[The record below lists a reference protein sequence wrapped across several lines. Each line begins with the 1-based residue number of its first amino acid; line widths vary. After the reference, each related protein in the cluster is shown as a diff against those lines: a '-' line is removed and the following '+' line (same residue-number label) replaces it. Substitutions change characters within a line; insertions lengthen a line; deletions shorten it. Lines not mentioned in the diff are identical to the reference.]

1 MTLLDDPRPISADS
15 HALEGPEVFEGLAD
29 VFGDDAPRV
38 VHTEGKGDA
47 IVTPN
52 MPNRSRNVAVMALA
66 GTRLDYETPL
76 PREHAS
82 KPGAGSLTDPEIQAY
97 FTGGYAAM
105 RAGLTDAARRPD
117 DQDIDGVS
125 AEILYPGWFPMFSLQ
140 NVDLMVALQRNY
152 NDWMHGN
159 QVASGGR
166 LIGLA
171 ALPVQRPDVA
181 VAELERVIDLGFKGI
196 VLPSNAPR
204 GRRYSDDDYEPMWA
218 LAEEAGL
225 PVAFHVACMSHV
237 PDWLKASAGR
247 DPIVQYAGSPALI
260 HDTMIELMVRGVCE
274 KHPDLK
280 FVLAEFNA
288 GWVAHW
294 LDKVQQ
300 GWAREY
306 AKDPSNPRPVDVLDV
321 WKRQFFAT
329 IEDDTAALRTRD
341 LIGEETLLWGSDYPH
356 TDSTWPC
363 STEVLDEMFEDYSTE
378 TRDKITRTNV
388 ANLYNL

>member
-1 MTLLDDPRPISADS
+1 MTLLNDPRPISADS
-15 HALEGPEVFEGLAD
+15 HALEAPEVFEGLPEK
-29 VFGDDAPRV
+29 FGDDAPRV
-38 VHTEGKGDA
+38 VSKDGEGDY
-47 IVTPN
+47 IVIPN
-52 MPNRSRNVAVMALA
+52 NPKRSRNVAVMALA
-66 GTRLDYETPL
+66 GTRLDYATPL

-82 KPGAGSLTDPEIQAY
+82 KPSAGSIQDPEIQAY

-105 RAGLTDAARRPD
+105 RPGLTDGARRPD

-125 AEILYPGWFPMFSLQ
+125 AEILYPGWFPMFSLP
-140 NVDLMVALQRNY
+140 DLDLLVALQRNY
-152 NDWMHGN
+152 NDWMHA
-159 QVASGGR
+159 QSVASKGR
-166 LIGLA
+166 LVGLA
-171 ALPVQRPDVA
+171 ALPVQRPEVA
-181 VAELERVIDLGFKGI
+181 VAELKRVIKLGFKGI
-196 VLPSNAPR
+196 VIPSNAPR
-204 GRRYSDDDYEPMWA
+204 GLRYCDDVYEPMWA

-225 PVAFHVACMSHV
+225 PVAFHVACMSHA
-237 PDWLKASAGR
+237 PDWIKASASR
-247 DPIVQYAGSPALI
+247 DPVVQYAGSSALI
-260 HDTMIELMVRGVCE
+260 HDTMVELMVRGVCA
-274 KHPDLK
+274 KFPNLK

-306 AKDPSNPRPVDVLDV
+306 ARDPSSTPPVDVLET

-329 IEDDTAALRTRD
+329 IEDDTAALGTRE

-363 STEVLDEMFEDYSTE
+363 SAQVLDEMFENYSAE

-388 ANLYNL
+388 ANLYSL

>member
-29 VFGDDAPRV
+29 HFGDDAPRV
-38 VHTEGKGDA
+38 VHTEGQGDS

-52 MPNRSRNVAVMALA
+52 MPGRSRNVAVMALA

-76 PREHAS
+76 PREHGS
-82 KPGAGSLTDPEIQAY
+82 KPSAGSITDPEIQAY

-105 RAGLTDAARRPD
+105 RPGLTDGARRPD
-117 DQDIDGVS
+117 DQDIDGIS
-125 AEILYPGWFPMFSLQ
+125 AEVLYPGWFPMFSLQ
-140 NVDLMVALQRNY
+140 NLDLMVALQRNY
-152 NDWMHGN
+152 NDWMHHQ

-166 LIGLA
+166 LVGLA
-171 ALPVQRPDVA
+171 ALPVQRPEEA
-181 VAELERVIDLGFKGI
+181 VAELKRVIDLGYKGI
-196 VLPSNAPR
+196 VIPSNAPR
-204 GRRYSDDDYEPMWA
+204 GRRYNDDDYDPMWA

-237 PDWLKASAGR
+237 PDWLKAMKDR
-247 DPIVQYAGSPALI
+247 DPIVQYAGSPGLI
-260 HDTMIELMVRGVCE
+260 HDTLIELMVRGVCA
-274 KHPDLK
+274 KHPNLK

-288 GWVAHW
+288 GWIAHW
-294 LDKVQQ
+294 IEKVQQ

-306 AKDPSNPRPVDVLDV
+306 AKDASSTPPVDVLEI

-363 STEVLDEMFEDYSTE
+363 STQVLDEMFEDISAE

-388 ANLYNL
+388 AKLYSL

>member
-15 HALEGPEVFEGLAD
+15 HAVEAPEVFDGLAER
-29 VFGDDAPRV
+29 FGDDAPRV
-38 VHTEGKGDA
+38 VHREGEGDH

-76 PREHAS
+76 PRAHAS
-82 KPGAGSLTDPEIQAY
+82 KPSTGSISDPEIQAY

-105 RAGLTDAARRPD
+105 RPGLTDGARRPD

-140 NVDLMVALQRNY
+140 NVDLMVALQHNY
-152 NDWMHGN
+152 NDWMHG
-159 QVASGGR
+159 QQIASKGR

-181 VAELERVIDLGFKGI
+181 IAELERVIDLGFKGI

-204 GRRYSDDDYEPMWA
+204 GRKYSDADYDPMWA
-218 LAEEAGL
+218 RAEEAGL

-237 PDWLKASAGR
+237 PDWLKAMKDR

-260 HDTMIELMVRGVCE
+260 HDTLIELMVRGVCARF
-274 KHPDLK
+274 PRLK

-300 GWAREY
+300 GWAREH
-306 AKDPSNPRPVDVLDV
+306 AKGSHGPEPVDVLDI
-321 WKRQFFAT
+321 WQRQFFAT

-363 STEVLDEMFEDYSTE
+363 STEVLDEMFEHTSPE

-388 ANLYNL
+388 ANLYSL

>member
-15 HALEGPEVFEGLAD
+15 HALEGPEVFDGLAER
-29 VFGDDAPRV
+29 FGDDAPRI
-38 VHTEGKGDA
+38 VHKEGRGDH

-52 MPNRSRNVAVMALA
+52 MPKRSRNVAVMALA

-82 KPGAGSLTDPEIQAY
+82 KPSAGSISDPEIQAY

-105 RAGLTDAARRPD
+105 RPGLTDGARRPD

-140 NVDLMVALQRNY
+140 NLDLMVALQRNY
-152 NDWMHGN
+152 NDWMSGQ
-159 QVASGGR
+159 QVASKGR

-204 GRRYSDDDYEPMWA
+204 GRKYSDPDYDPMWA
-218 LAEEAGL
+218 RAEEAGL
-225 PVAFHVACMSHV
+225 PVAFHVACMSHA
-237 PDWLKASAGR
+237 PDWLKAMKDR

-260 HDTMIELMVRGVCE
+260 HDTLIELMVRGVCARF
-274 KHPDLK
+274 PDLK

-306 AKDPSNPRPVDVLDV
+306 AKDSATTPPVDVLEI

-329 IEDDTAALRTRD
+329 IEDDTAALRTRE

-363 STEVLDEMFEDYSTE
+363 STQVLDEMFEDYEPE

-388 ANLYNL
+388 ANLYSL

>member
-1 MTLLDDPRPISADS
+1 
-15 HALEGPEVFEGLAD
+15 
-29 VFGDDAPRV
+29 DDAPRV
-38 VHTEGKGDA
+38 VHREGKGDH
-47 IVTPN
+47 IITPS
-52 MPNRSRNVAVMALA
+52 MPNRSRNVAMMALA
-66 GTRLDYETPL
+66 GTRLDYENPP
-76 PREHAS
+76 PREYAS
-82 KPGAGSLTDPEIQAY
+82 KPSAGSLDDPEIQAY

-105 RAGLTDAARRPD
+105 RPGLTDGARRPD

-125 AEILYPGWFPMFSLQ
+125 AEVLYPGWFPMFSLK
-140 NVDLMVALQRNY
+140 NLDLLVALQRNY
-152 NDWMHGN
+152 NDWMHGQ
-159 QVASGGR
+159 QVVSNGR

-204 GRRYSDDDYEPMWA
+204 GRRYSDPDYEPMWA

-225 PVAFHVACMSHV
+225 PIAFHVACMSHA
-237 PDWLKASAGR
+237 PDWRKAMKDR

-260 HDTMIELMVRGVCE
+260 HDTLIELMVRGVCAA
-274 KHPDLK
+274 HPRLQ

-306 AKDPSNPRPVDVLDV
+306 ARDSASTPPVDVLEI

-329 IEDDTAALRTRD
+329 IEDDTAALQTAD

-363 STEVLDEMFEDYSTE
+363 STQVLDEMFAGFSAE
-378 TRDKITRTNV
+378 TKDKITRTNV
-388 ANLYNL
+388 AKLYRL

>member
-15 HALEGPEVFEGLAD
+15 HALETPEVFEGLPER
-29 VFGDDAPRV
+29 FGDDAPRV
-38 VHTEGKGDA
+38 VHTEGNGDF
-47 IVTPN
+47 ITIPSN
-52 MPNRSRNVAVMALA
+52 PKKSRNVAIMCLA

-82 KPGAGSLTDPEIQAY
+82 KPSAGSINDPEIQAY

-105 RAGLTDAARRPD
+105 RPGLRDGARRTD
-117 DQDIDGVS
+117 DQDIDGIS
-125 AEILYPGWFPMFSLQ
+125 AEVLYPGWFPMFSLP
-140 NVDLMVALQRNY
+140 DLDLLIALQENY
-152 NDWMHGN
+152 NNWMHGL
-159 QVASGGR
+159 QVASKGR
-166 LIGLA
+166 LVGLA
-171 ALPVQRPDVA
+171 ALPVQDPARA
-181 VAELERVIDLGFKGI
+181 YAELERVTKLGFKGLVI
-196 VLPSNAPR
+196 PSNAPR
-204 GRRYSDDDYEPMWA
+204 GRKYSDEEYEPMWA

-225 PVAFHVACMSHV
+225 PVAFHVACMSHA
-237 PDWLKASAGR
+237 PDWLKASSSR
-247 DPIVQYAGSPALI
+247 DPIVQYAGSSALI
-260 HDTMIELMVRGVCE
+260 HDTMIELMVRGVCA
-274 KHPDLK
+274 KHPKLK

-306 AKDPSNPRPVDVLDV
+306 AKDPSSTPPIDVLEV
-321 WKRQFFAT
+321 WKRQFYAT
-329 IEDDTAALRTRD
+329 IEDDTAALRTRE

-363 STEVLDEMFEDYSTE
+363 SGQVLDEMFENYSAE

-388 ANLYNL
+388 ANLYSL

>member
-1 MTLLDDPRPISADS
+1 MTLLNDPRPISADS
-15 HALEGPEVFEGLAD
+15 HAVERAEVFEGLAET
-29 VFGDDAPRV
+29 FGDDAPRV
-38 VHTEGKGDA
+38 ISKEGKGDF
-47 IVTPN
+47 IHTPS

-66 GTRLDYETPL
+66 GTRLDYAEPL

-82 KPGAGSLTDPEIQAY
+82 KPGAGSMEDPEIQAY
-97 FTGGYAAM
+97 FSGGYAAM
-105 RAGLTDAARRPD
+105 RPGLTDGARRPG

-125 AEILYPGWFPMFSLQ
+125 AEILYPGWFPMFSLK
-140 NVDLMVALQRNY
+140 NLDLLVALQRNY
-152 NDWMHGN
+152 NDWMSAEY
-159 QVASGGR
+159 QASGGR

-181 VAELERVIDLGFKGI
+181 IAELERVIDLGFKGVVI
-196 VLPSNAPR
+196 PSNAPR
-204 GRRYSDDDYEPMWA
+204 GLRYSDPAYDPMWA

-225 PVAFHVACMSHV
+225 PVSFHVACMSHL
-237 PDWLKASAGR
+237 PEWLKAMNSR

-260 HDTMIELMVRGVCE
+260 HDTMVELMVRGVCA
-274 KHPDLK
+274 KFPNLK

-306 AKDPSNPRPVDVLDV
+306 AQDPSSTAPVDVLEI
-321 WKRQFFAT
+321 WKRQFYAT

-341 LIGEETLLWGSDYPH
+341 VIGEETLLWGSDYPH

-363 STEVLDEMFEDYSTE
+363 STQVLDEMFESYSAE

-388 ANLYNL
+388 ARLYSL

>member
-1 MTLLDDPRPISADS
+1 MTLLNDPRPISADS
-15 HALEGPEVFEGLAD
+15 HALEGPEVFDGLAER
-29 VFGDDAPRV
+29 FGDDAPRV
-38 VHTEGKGDA
+38 VSKEGKGDF
-47 IVTPN
+47 ILIPN
-52 MPNRSRNVAVMALA
+52 LPGRSRNVAYMALA

-82 KPGAGSLTDPEIQAY
+82 KPGAGSIDDPQIQAY
-97 FTGGYAAM
+97 IRGGYAAM
-105 RAGLTDAARRPD
+105 RPGLTDGALRPD
-117 DQDIDGVS
+117 DQDLDGVS
-125 AEILYPGWFPMFSLQ
+125 AEVLYPGWFPMFSLP
-140 NVDLMVALQRNY
+140 DLDLLVALQRNY
-152 NDWMHGN
+152 NDWMHG
-159 QVASGGR
+159 QAVASKGR
-166 LIGLA
+166 LVGLA
-171 ALPVQRPDVA
+171 ALPVQRPEVA

-204 GRRYSDDDYEPMWA
+204 GRRYCDEDYDPMWA
-218 LAEEAGL
+218 LAEEAGI
-225 PVAFHVACMSHV
+225 PVGFHVACMSHV
-237 PDWLKASAGR
+237 PDWLKAMSDR

-260 HDTMIELMVRGVCE
+260 HDTMVDLMVRGVCA
-274 KHPDLK
+274 KFPNLK

-300 GWAREY
+300 GWAREFS
-306 AKDPSNPRPVDVLDV
+306 KDPSSVAPVDVLEI

-363 STEVLDEMFEDYSTE
+363 STQVLDEMFEDYSAE

-388 ANLYNL
+388 ANLYSL

>member
-15 HALEGPEVFEGLAD
+15 HALEGPDVFEGLAER
-29 VFGDDAPRV
+29 FGDDAPRV
-38 VHTEGKGDA
+38 VSKDGRGDY
-47 IVTPN
+47 IVVPN
-52 MPNRSRNVAVMALA
+52 MPNRSRNVAHMALA

-82 KPGAGSLTDPEIQAY
+82 KPGAGSIDDPEVQAY
-97 FTGGYAAM
+97 INGGYAAM
-105 RAGLTDAARRPD
+105 RPGLTDGARRPD
-117 DQDIDGVS
+117 DQDIDGIS
-125 AEILYPGWFPMFSLQ
+125 AEILYPGWFPMFSLADL
-140 NVDLMVALQRNY
+140 DLMVALQRNY
-152 NDWMHGN
+152 NDWMHA
-159 QVASGGR
+159 QSVASKGR
-166 LIGLA
+166 LVGLA

-196 VLPSNAPR
+196 VIPSNAPR
-204 GRRYSDDDYEPMWA
+204 GRRYCDEDYDPMWA

-225 PVAFHVACMSHV
+225 PVGFHVACMSHV
-237 PDWLKASAGR
+237 PDWLKAMADR
-247 DPIVQYAGSPALI
+247 DPVVQYAGSPALI
-260 HDTMIELMVRGVCE
+260 HDTMVELMVRGVCDRF
-274 KHPDLK
+274 PSLK

-306 AKDPSNPRPVDVLDV
+306 AKDPSSTPPVDVLEI

-363 STEVLDEMFEDYSTE
+363 STQVLDEMFEDYSAE

-388 ANLYNL
+388 ANLYSL

>member
-15 HALEGPEVFEGLAD
+15 HALEGPEVFDGLAER
-29 VFGDDAPRV
+29 FGDDAPRI
-38 VHTEGKGDA
+38 VHKEGRGDH

-52 MPNRSRNVAVMALA
+52 MPKRSRNVAVMALA

-82 KPGAGSLTDPEIQAY
+82 KPSAGSISDPEIQAY

-105 RAGLTDAARRPD
+105 RPGLTDGARRPD

-140 NVDLMVALQRNY
+140 NLDLMVALQRNY
-152 NDWMHGN
+152 NDWMSGQ
-159 QVASGGR
+159 QVASKGR

-204 GRRYSDDDYEPMWA
+204 GRKYSDPDYDPMWA
-218 LAEEAGL
+218 RAEEAGL
-225 PVAFHVACMSHV
+225 PVAFHVACMSHA
-237 PDWLKASAGR
+237 PDWLKAMKDR

-260 HDTMIELMVRGVCE
+260 HDTLIELMVRGVCARF
-274 KHPDLK
+274 PDLK

-306 AKDPSNPRPVDVLDV
+306 AKDSATTPPVDVLEI

-329 IEDDTAALRTRD
+329 IEDDTAALRTRE

-363 STEVLDEMFEDYSTE
+363 SSQVLDEMFEDYEPE

-388 ANLYNL
+388 ANLYSL

>member
-15 HALEGPEVFEGLAD
+15 HALEGPEVFDGLAD
-29 VFGDDAPRV
+29 RFGDDAPRV
-38 VHTEGKGDA
+38 VHMEGKGDH

-52 MPNRSRNVAVMALA
+52 MPKRSRNVAVMALA

-76 PREHAS
+76 PREFAS
-82 KPGAGSLTDPEIQAY
+82 KPSAGSISDPEIQAY

-105 RAGLTDAARRPD
+105 RPGLTDGARRPD

-140 NVDLMVALQRNY
+140 NLDLMVALQRNY
-152 NDWMHGN
+152 NDWMSGQ
-159 QVASGGR
+159 QVASKGR

-181 VAELERVIDLGFKGI
+181 VAELERVIELGFKGI

-204 GRRYSDDDYEPMWA
+204 GRKYSDPDYDPMWA
-218 LAEEAGL
+218 RAEEAGL
-225 PVAFHVACMSHV
+225 PVAFHVACMSHA
-237 PDWLKASAGR
+237 PDWLKAMKDR

-260 HDTMIELMVRGVCE
+260 HDTLIELMVRGVCARF
-274 KHPDLK
+274 PDLK

-306 AKDPSNPRPVDVLDV
+306 AKDSATTPPVDVLEI

-329 IEDDTAALRTRD
+329 IEDDTAALRTRE

-363 STEVLDEMFEDYSTE
+363 STQVLDEMFESYSPE

-388 ANLYNL
+388 ANLYSL

>member
-15 HALEGPEVFEGLAD
+15 HALEGPEVFDGLAER
-29 VFGDDAPRV
+29 FGDDAPRI
-38 VHTEGKGDA
+38 VHKEGRGDH

-52 MPNRSRNVAVMALA
+52 MPKRSRNVAVMALA
-66 GTRLDYETPL
+66 GTRLDYETPV

-82 KPGAGSLTDPEIQAY
+82 KPSAGSISDPEIQAY

-105 RAGLTDAARRPD
+105 RPGLTDGARRPD

-140 NVDLMVALQRNY
+140 NLDLMVALQRNY
-152 NDWMHGN
+152 NDWMSGQ
-159 QVASGGR
+159 QVASKGR

-181 VAELERVIDLGFKGI
+181 VAELERVIELGFKGI

-204 GRRYSDDDYEPMWA
+204 GRKYSDPDYDPMWA
-218 LAEEAGL
+218 RAEEAGL
-225 PVAFHVACMSHV
+225 PVAFHVACMSHA
-237 PDWLKASAGR
+237 PDWLKAMKDR

-260 HDTMIELMVRGVCE
+260 HDTLIELMVRGVCARF
-274 KHPDLK
+274 PDLK

-306 AKDPSNPRPVDVLDV
+306 AKDSATTPPVDVLEI

-329 IEDDTAALRTRD
+329 IEDDTAALRTRE

-363 STEVLDEMFEDYSTE
+363 STQVLDEMFESYSPE

-388 ANLYNL
+388 ANLYSL